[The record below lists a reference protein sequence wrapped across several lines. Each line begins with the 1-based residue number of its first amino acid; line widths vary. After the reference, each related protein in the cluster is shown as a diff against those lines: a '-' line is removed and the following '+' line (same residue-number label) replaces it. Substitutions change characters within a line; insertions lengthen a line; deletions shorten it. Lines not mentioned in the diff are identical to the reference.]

1 MHIHSYIV
9 LALFVIL
16 GTTFFLRIM
25 SLRKIKADLLGKPP
39 IDKYLF
45 VAGKITLATNW
56 GFFIYKGIS
65 PATGYISVPAYLSW
79 LATILLLLGTLILI
93 FAIYDIGASLKVGLP
108 VEVPQLKTSGIYA
121 FSRNPLYLGGYL
133 ITIGSCI
140 YFPDLINI
148 SFGLFTI
155 IIHHLIIHA
164 EEKCLN
170 EKLGDQWRYYREKTR
185 RYF

>member
-1 MHIHSYIV
+1 MLIHSYIV
-9 LALFVIL
+9 LFLFAMLAIALFE
-16 GTTFFLRIM
+16 RIM
-25 SLRKIKADLLGKPP
+25 SLREVKPDLLGTPP

-45 VAGKITLATNW
+45 IAGKITLVTNW
-56 GFFIYKGIS
+56 GFFIYKAIF
-65 PATGYISVPAYLSW
+65 PATGYISVPAPLSW
-79 LATILLLLGTLILI
+79 VATILLLLGTLIIIL
-93 FAIYDIGASLKVGLP
+93 AIYNLGTSLKVGLP
-108 VEVPQLKTSGIYA
+108 VEVPQLKTNGIYA

-148 SFGLFTI
+148 SFGLFAV
-155 IIHHLIIHA
+155 IIHHLIILA

>member
-1 MHIHSYIV
+1 MPIHSYIV

-16 GTTFFLRIM
+16 GITLFARIM
-25 SLRKIKADLLGKPP
+25 SLRKLKPDLLGTPP

-45 VAGKITLATNW
+45 IAGKITLVTNW
-56 GFFIYKGIS
+56 GFFIYKAIF
-65 PATGYISVPAYLSW
+65 PATGYISVPASLPW
-79 LATILLLLGTLILI
+79 IATILLLLGTLIMI
-93 FAIYDIGASLKVGLP
+93 SAIYNLGTSLKVGLP
-108 VEVPQLKTSGIYA
+108 VEIPQLKTTGIYA

-148 SFGLFTI
+148 SFGLFAI
-155 IIHHLIIHA
+155 IIHHLIILA